1 MSLAFLYTEAF
12 AALPQGTWTFER
24 SLDYFGRTPVNQ
36 APRFTRIVVRDKT
49 VSLSDT
55 CLVNFSPDL
64 YLFSD
69 VFQPLTKQG
78 ITDKQVDNF
87 LMQNFKL
94 SLLKTTEVYSLTS
107 SPQNCADQVM
117 EFFVVDDRLLI
128 PMGATFFSY
137 VKTGNGAATGT
148 TADSFYSGYKQS
160 RLPMDF
166 ERYYASCKPKIMS
179 AKGRPQTSD
188 KYAPDFLL
196 YVVAPASNDEL
207 MKIVGNQELRCHWT
221 GEWVQLLPT
230 TPPSTA
236 LSTSPAMKAHPIQ
249 NKGVRRSESPLSE
262 VCTTSPRHWTS
273 IRLFFR
279 RAGSM

>member
-12 AALPQGTWTFER
+12 AALPQGIWTFER
-24 SLDYFGRTPVNQ
+24 SLDYFGRTPANQ

-55 CLVNFSPDL
+55 CLVSFSPDL

-107 SPQNCADQVM
+107 SSQNCADQVM

-128 PMGATFFSY
+128 PMGGTFFSY

-188 KYAPDFLL
+188 KCAPDFFP
-196 YVVAPASNDEL
+196 YVADNASLRLNVEIWSSDGKLRTVPVALPKYETPEISKLQLIPTAEQRSCLDVPIKTDRFPAL
-207 MKIVGNQELRCHWT
+207 
-221 GEWVQLLPT
+221 QL
-230 TPPSTA
+230 
-236 LSTSPAMKAHPIQ
+236 
-249 NKGVRRSESPLSE
+249 
-262 VCTTSPRHWTS
+262 
-273 IRLFFR
+273 
-279 RAGSM
+279 